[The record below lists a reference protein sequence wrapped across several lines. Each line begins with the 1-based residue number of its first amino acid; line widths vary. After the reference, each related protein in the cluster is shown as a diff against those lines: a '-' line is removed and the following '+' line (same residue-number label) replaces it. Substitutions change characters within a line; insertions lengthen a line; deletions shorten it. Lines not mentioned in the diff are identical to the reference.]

1 VEGGARHDVGAPA
14 LERALGPPWISSA
27 TGGLE
32 RSGALTDF
40 SLGHEGPYS
49 ALKNILIVGAL
60 RLSTKDC
67 SARAASGRL

>member
-1 VEGGARHDVGAPA
+1 
-14 LERALGPPWISSA
+14 LGPPWISSA